1 MSQESQESETMNAPF
16 EGPEKLLEI
25 WFEPPRMATETSG
38 RRGLLAVP
46 REKWESM
53 LDIVR
58 CKVLSVIEGQEL
70 DAYLLRCADLRQ
82 LWTRTLTTHAESESS
97 FFIYPYK
104 LILKTCGTTL
114 NLLGLPRILEIAQEE
129 CSLKTV
135 HKCFYSRKSFM
146 FPERQS
152 GPHRDW
158 KEEVQYLDNLFQG
171 GAAYIVG
178 KMNGDHWLLWLIDNS
193 KLNDS
198 APSSPLVSLTPIPS
212 KTADDEQID
221 YTLEI
226 LMSNLSS
233 SSRENF
239 FFPSQNGLSEESEVY
254 TNGDGSTPSTA
265 QSRALD
271 LSHKLGI
278 SSIYPASM
286 TQLDAYAFDPCG
298 YSANAVITPKDPSH
312 GEGYWTIHVTPEE
325 GWSYASFE
333 CNVPSSAT
341 HDDMSSD
348 TSSSFPTLHKL
359 IQHVVDIFQP
369 GNISLTL
376 FVSNSPAT
384 NNQESPVEH
393 AQSVFRKALTPKGYK
408 RTDKITYEF
417 SGYDLA
423 FASFKL

>member
-1 MSQESQESETMNAPF
+1 MVYIPDH
-16 EGPEKLLEI
+16 LC
-25 WFEPPRMATETSG
+25 R
-38 RRGLLAVP
+38 
-46 REKWESM
+46 
-53 LDIVR
+53 
-58 CKVLSVIEGQEL
+58 
-70 DAYLLRCADLRQ
+70 
-82 LWTRTLTTHAESESS
+82 SESS
-97 FFIYPYK
+97 LFIYPYK
-104 LILKTCGTTL
+104 IILKTCGTTL
-114 NLLGLPRILEIAQEE
+114 NLLGLPRILEIAQKE
-129 CSLKTV
+129 CSLTSV

-158 KEEVQYLDNLFQG
+158 KEEVQYLDSLFHA

-178 KMNGDHWLLWLIDNS
+178 KMNGDHWLLWLVDYS
-193 KLNDS
+193 RQRDS
-198 APSSPLVSLTPIPS
+198 APSSPLVPFTATPVNTI
-212 KTADDEQID
+212 DDQQTD

-233 SSRENF
+233 SSRQNF
-239 FFPSQNGLSEESEVY
+239 FFPENDTSGGSEAY
-254 TNGDGSTPSTA
+254 TNGDGSAPSTA

-271 LSHKLGI
+271 LSHRLGI
-278 SSIYPASM
+278 SSIYPSSV

-298 YSANAVITPKDPSH
+298 YSANAVITSKDPSH

-341 HDDMSSD
+341 HDESSSD
-348 TSSSFPTLHKL
+348 TSSFPTLHQL
-359 IQHVVDIFQP
+359 IQRVVDIFQP

-376 FVSNSPAT
+376 FVSNDSAAIQDLPL
-384 NNQESPVEH
+384 EH
-393 AQSVFRKALTPKGYK
+393 AQSVFRKALSPKGYQ